1 MADSE
6 SIRPQDPRCALPY
19 LDKDGNW
26 ALCPRYC
33 EARPDSEK
41 WEAHRRTDE
50 ILGRKEPTVTKTDA
64 EKKEIRGRCLRAT
77 GYRADPWKPRSS

>member
-26 ALCPRYC
+26 ALCPPYC
-33 EARPDSEK
+33 EARQDSEI
-41 WEAHRRTDE
+41 WETRRRADKLMGT
-50 ILGRKEPTVTKTDA
+50 EPMKKTDA
-64 EKKEIRGRCLRAT
+64 EKRSIRNRCLHAT
-77 GYRADPWKPRSS
+77 GYRADPLKPRTT